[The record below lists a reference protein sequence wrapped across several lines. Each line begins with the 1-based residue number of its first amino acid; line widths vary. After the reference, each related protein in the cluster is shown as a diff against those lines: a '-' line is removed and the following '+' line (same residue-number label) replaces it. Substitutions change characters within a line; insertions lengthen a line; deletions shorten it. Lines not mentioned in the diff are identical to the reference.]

1 MSLNWSS
8 LSTGARAV
16 GVLRSEY
23 QKLES
28 SSPGISKTSENASPS
43 EKSKTSV
50 RSSSSL
56 ESLETEET
64 KKLSTAELQ
73 RLVLLEELQFIRLK
87 KAKLLCE
94 SPKETSVEMIDGK
107 SFRVL

>member
-8 LSTGARAV
+8 VSTGARAV
-16 GVLRSEY
+16 GVLSSKD

-28 SSPGISKTSENASPS
+28 SRPWISKTSENASPS

-50 RSSSSL
+50 RSSSL

-73 RLVLLEELQFIRLK
+73 RLVLLEQLQLIRLK

-107 SFRVL
+107 SFCVL